1 MDLYTRCP
9 KCDTVFRVSTRHLQ
23 ASGGQ
28 VRCGK
33 CQAVFDAYA
42 SLMAKPPAVAGSKGQ
57 QAVVSDVLPVT
68 STVEAG
74 VAEDASAQ
82 SVEPTQ
88 RRTDSRSSRAGT
100 EQGEATPAP
109 VTPEKRAHDPA
120 SSLYEWEFKN
130 APINARFG
138 MWLTL
143 SVVMLLIAMAQ
154 SAYVFRTALL
164 VNVPQVRPVYEYACR
179 WLSCEVGLPR
189 LTDQLH
195 IDASDLQFIDPE
207 KPNLVQLTALVR
219 NRARVA
225 IEYPALE
232 LTLTS
237 ARDQVIARR
246 VFLPEEYLT
255 DPAAAADGL
264 SGMGGIAVNLFLD
277 TGSLKA
283 SGYRIY
289 LFYPG

>member
-1 MDLYTRCP
+1 
-9 KCDTVFRVSTRHLQ
+9 
-23 ASGGQ
+23 
-28 VRCGK
+28 
-33 CQAVFDAYA
+33 
-42 SLMAKPPAVAGSKGQ
+42 MAKPPAAAGTKGQ
-57 QAVVSDVLPVT
+57 QAVDSNVLPAA
-68 STVEAG
+68 SMVESG
-74 VAEDASAQ
+74 VAEDASSQ
-82 SVEPTQ
+82 SGEPKQQ
-88 RRTDSRSSRAGT
+88 RNNSRSSRAGA
-100 EQGEATPAP
+100 EPEAAPALLAP
-109 VTPEKRAHDPA
+109 VSPAHDPA
-120 SSLYEWEFKN
+120 SSLYEWEFKSTPN
-130 APINARFG
+130 NARFG
-138 MWLTL
+138 VWLTL
-143 SVVMLLIAMAQ
+143 SAVMLLIAMVQ
-154 SAYVFRTALL
+154 SAYVFRTTLL

-237 ARDQVIARR
+237 ARDQVVARR
-246 VFLPEEYLT
+246 VFLPEEYLAE
-255 DPAAAADGL
+255 PAAAATGL